1 MKIVFSNK
9 FTSDD
14 YTKLQKYLEEKLEIL
29 LKVWL

>member
-14 YTKLQKYLEEKLEIL
+14 YTKLQKYLEEELEIL
-29 LKVWL
+29 PKVWL